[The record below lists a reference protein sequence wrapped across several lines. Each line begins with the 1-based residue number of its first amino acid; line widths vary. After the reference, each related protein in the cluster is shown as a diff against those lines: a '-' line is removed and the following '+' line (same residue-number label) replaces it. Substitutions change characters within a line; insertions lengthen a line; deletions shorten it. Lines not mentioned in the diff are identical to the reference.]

1 MRDSKVTGRESKAT
15 GRESN
20 LNTGAGGE
28 ENAMA
33 TISEDD
39 DTEMWKQ
46 AANENKSFISDNAQ
60 PF

>member
-1 MRDSKVTGRESKAT
+1 MTGRESKAT